1 MMAWENRAIE
11 PVYLCES
18 HADQL
23 GRSVKDWEGGLA
35 RTSQSVGNKHPT
47 RSEGQTQSREIEPAQ
62 LKGFLPSGSPAD
74 TLVGE
79 AKTDLSIRAPVLNL
93 TNDESAKRSVN
104 EAMGNMVREDFE
116 AHGTALQDAEPS
128 TAVEGKQSEIWD
140 LGRMCRS
147 RNGEPC
153 TCEATVHCSTCG
165 AWFCDAHAE
174 DEKWHPCVLTI

>member
-18 HADQL
+18 HADRF
-23 GRSVKDWEGGLA
+23 GGSVKASERGLA
-35 RTSQSVGNKHPT
+35 TTSQSAGNQHPI
-47 RSEGQTQSREIEPAQ
+47 RNESETQSREIEAAPPN
-62 LKGFLPSGSPAD
+62 GFSPPGSPAD
-74 TLVGE
+74 MQAGE
-79 AKTDLSIRAPVLNL
+79 AKTDLSVRVPVLIL
-93 TNDESAKRSVN
+93 TNDASANGSMN
-104 EAMGNMVREDFE
+104 EAMGSMVREDFE
-116 AHGTALQDAEPS
+116 AHGTALQDEELS

-153 TCEATVHCSTCG
+153 TCEATVHCSACG

-174 DEKWHPCVLTI
+174 DEKWHSCVPTI